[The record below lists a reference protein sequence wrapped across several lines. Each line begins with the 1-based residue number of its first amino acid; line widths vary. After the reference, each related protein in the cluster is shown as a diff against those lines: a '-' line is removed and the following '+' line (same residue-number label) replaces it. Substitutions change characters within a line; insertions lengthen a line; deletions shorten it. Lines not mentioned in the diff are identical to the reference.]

1 LWAQIYGKKKMVN
14 AVTKADSI
22 FYESPGSNTSFD
34 ATDIGPIER
43 QYEFERNNKED
54 VASSVAGIIF
64 WISLLAAIV
73 GNFIITVILVPFLVM
88 LEDKV
93 TLYIIVMIMGI
104 VFGALFNFLLSD
116 IEHLDHHHHVMT
128 GVVIPVLAVIN
139 VYIMVNVSKAVGTII
154 SVTVNQNALVI
165 AIIYVAMFIVPYI
178 INSILKNYKIIRINE

>member
-1 LWAQIYGKKKMVN
+1 MVN
-14 AVTKADSI
+14 AVGKADSI
-22 FYESPGSNTSFD
+22 FYESPGGNSSFGD
-34 ATDIGPIER
+34 SDIGPIER
-43 QYEFERNNKED
+43 QYEFERNTKED
-54 VASSVAGIIF
+54 VASSVAGVIY
-64 WISLLAAIV
+64 WISLLAAMV

-88 LEDKV
+88 LQDKV

-116 IEHLDHHHHVMT
+116 IERLDHHHHVMT

-165 AIIYVAMFIVPYI
+165 SIIYVAMFIVPYI
-178 INSILKNYKIIRINE
+178 INSILKNYKVIRINE

>member
-1 LWAQIYGKKKMVN
+1 MVN
-14 AVTKADSI
+14 SVNKTDSI
-22 FYESPGSNTSFD
+22 FYEPLEEGNPFD
-34 ATDIGPIER
+34 HTDVGPIER
-43 QYEFERNNKED
+43 QYEYEKNRKED
-54 VASSVAGIIF
+54 SSSSVAGVIY

-73 GNFIITVILVPFLVM
+73 GNFIISVILVPFLVM
-88 LEDKV
+88 LEDRV

-116 IEHLDHHHHVMT
+116 IERLDERHHVMT

-139 VYIMVNVSKAVGTII
+139 VYIMVNVSKTVGTFI

-178 INSILKNYKIIRINE
+178 ITAILKNYKIIKING